1 MMMPCCIFYLIVF
14 DKLLTDECAFF
25 FIVNVYFL
33 PLFPSPDCNGNPF
46 LVAEA
51 TEAAKKDCNGK
62 REKAPK
68 KNKA

>member
-1 MMMPCCIFYLIVF
+1 MNVPSFYC
-14 DKLLTDECAFF
+14 KS
-25 FIVNVYFL
+25 YFL

-68 KNKA
+68 KIKRESSRFSV

>member
-1 MMMPCCIFYLIVF
+1 MC
-14 DKLLTDECAFF
+14 LL

-68 KNKA
+68 KIKRESSRFSV